1 MILMQ
6 GEQSA
11 RPESAACLLRGR
23 SKNTLLRRPRQPR
36 GCSHSSAS
44 SEIMRASGTPWPAI
58 RQDAAVVTDYRT
70 TQLESLLLAA
80 RQRLAW
86 LLWALLFL
94 FSFYGNG
101 SILTILLRRKLLR
114 CTLPIYSFFF
124 LFFQPPGYG
133 RGSGNADGGGAVRAL
148 PLRRS

>member
-1 MILMQ
+1 MSVAGPVEEHASPTSPAAAWLQPFIGVL
-6 GEQSA
+6 GDNEGLGHSLA
-11 RPESAACLLRGR
+11 RHQTGR
-23 SKNTLLRRPRQPR
+23 C
-36 GCSHSSAS
+36 CSD
-44 SEIMRASGTPWPAI
+44 GL
-58 RQDAAVVTDYRT
+58 YRT

-148 PLRRS
+148 PLRQS

>member
-1 MILMQ
+1 M
-6 GEQSA
+6 
-11 RPESAACLLRGR
+11 
-23 SKNTLLRRPRQPR
+23 
-36 GCSHSSAS
+36 
-44 SEIMRASGTPWPAI
+44 
-58 RQDAAVVTDYRT
+58 TDYRT

-114 CTLPIYSFFF
+114 CTLPISTSFFS
-124 LFFQPPGYG
+124 FFGLQDM
-133 RGSGNADGGGAVRAL
+133 AAVRGMQMVGVL
-148 PLRRS
+148 LERCHFGEVKGGPRFF